1 MFWHNYRYRIK
12 CIIKDKQMMFWTLL
26 FPIILATLFNLAFS
40 NLSNADNFSAVNIAI
55 VKDGKYENNKE
66 FIDIINN
73 VSEGK
78 TDDPLFNI
86 KYTSESNA
94 KDLLSN
100 NKIAG
105 YIYFDKDINLA
116 VKDSGINQTI
126 IKSFIDQYKQ
136 TESTIKTI
144 IKKNPEIVQNG
155 GIENITKSE
164 DYIKE
169 VSISRTKVDET
180 VNYFYTLIAMSCMY
194 GGFLSLKEVSDLQG
208 NQSAKGARICIV
220 PVNKL
225 KIFMASMAATTTV
238 QVFNLAVLFMYLS
251 LILKIG
257 FSNQL
262 GYILLASFVGTITG
276 VTFGTCLG
284 AILKKKEGIKVGI
297 LIGATMTMSFLSGM
311 MYDKMKYIVNSKI
324 PVLSYI
330 NPVNLIADS
339 FYSLYYYDTTTKFFT
354 NIGILCILSIIFST
368 ITYLAIRR
376 QKYASL

>member
-1 MFWHNYRYRIK
+1 MFWHNYKYRIK
-12 CIIKDKQMMFWTLL
+12 CIVKDKQMMFWTLL

-40 NLSNADNFSAVNIAI
+40 NLSSADDFSIVNIAI
-55 VKDGKYENNKE
+55 VKNDGYEKNKE
-66 FIDIINN
+66 FIDVINSI
-73 VSEGK
+73 SEGES
-78 TDDPLFNI
+78 DDPVFNI
-86 KYTSESNA
+86 KYTSESYA

-100 NKIAG
+100 NKIEG
-105 YIYFDKDINLA
+105 YIYFDKDINLV

-126 IKSFIDQYKQ
+126 IKSFIDEYKQ

-144 IKKNPEIVQNG
+144 VKKNHEIIHDG

-169 VSISRTKVDET
+169 VSISKTKVDEKI
-180 VNYFYTLIAMSCMY
+180 NYFYTLIAMACMY

-208 NQSAKGARICIV
+208 NQSAKGARISIV

-225 KIFMASMAATTTV
+225 KIFMASMVATTTV
-238 QVFNLAVLFMYLS
+238 QVFNLAVLFIYLS
-251 LILKIG
+251 FVLKIG

-284 AILKKKEGIKVGI
+284 VILKKKQGIKVGI
-297 LIGATMTMSFLSGM
+297 LIGFTMTMSFLAGM
-311 MYDKMKYIVNSKI
+311 MYDKMKYIINSKI
-324 PVLSYI
+324 PILGYI
-330 NPVNLIADS
+330 NPVNLIADA
-339 FYSLYYYDTTTKFFT
+339 FYSLYYYDTTTKFFI